1 MEYIGTDHNRQETAM
16 ARSPRYG
23 FLALLV
29 VVAAMLS
36 AQSNAM
42 IDAILAEEV
51 ATVGSA
57 AYLAL
62 AAAELI
68 ADDAT
73 PGHAVTVAREAGWL
87 SDDAAPDQPA
97 TFGELAFLL
106 MQATEVN
113 GGLMYRLIPGPRYAA
128 REFAYR
134 RWSPE
139 RIGPRER
146 VSGQLA
152 VRVTGNF
159 LDRVEGSR

>member
-1 MEYIGTDHNRQETAM
+1 M

-23 FLALLV
+23 FLALLLF
-29 VVAAMLS
+29 VAATLS
-36 AQSNAM
+36 AQTNEM
-42 IDAILAEEV
+42 IDAILAEEAV
-51 ATVGSA
+51 SIGSA

-62 AAAELI
+62 SAAQLI

-73 PGHAVTVAREAGWL
+73 PGQAVTVAREAGWL
-87 SDDAAPDQPA
+87 SDDATADLPA
-97 TFGELAFLL
+97 TFGELAYLL

-134 RWSPE
+134 GWAPE

-146 VSGQLA
+146 VSGRFA